1 MMNSFTRPKIL
12 VSKCIEFDH
21 CRYDGSMIS
30 SKLVED
36 LKEYVDFIP
45 VCAEMEIGF
54 PSPRESLRLVGTE
67 EEPHLVKSNSG
78 EDFTEKMLVFA
89 KDFLEKNTKDID
101 GAILKSKSPSCG
113 IKEVKLYKSHGK
125 AMSLGKKG
133 KGIFGNAVLEYHK
146 DIPVEDEARLGDF
159 TIRENFLTK
168 IFLISDYK
176 KTIENK
182 KIKDLIDFHSRSKY
196 LLMMYNQAQL
206 KVLGSILGNHDK
218 KNIDE
223 TINLYTDN
231 FLKAL
236 KRNPSFKTRINMLL
250 HIFGYFSDQLSNE
263 EKAFFLDNLENYRN
277 SKVPFSVPLSVLYSW
292 TLRFNQEYLKNQRI
306 FKSFPKELITV
317 TDSGKGRER

>member
-1 MMNSFTRPKIL
+1 MNTFSRPKIL

-67 EEPHLVKSNSG
+67 EDPHLVKSNSG
-78 EDFTEKMLVFA
+78 EDYTDKMVSFA
-89 KDFLEKNTKDID
+89 KDFLEKNTNDID

-113 IKEVKLYKSHGK
+113 IKEVKVYKSHGK

-133 KGIFGNAVLEYHK
+133 KGIFGNVVLEYHSE
-146 DIPVEDEARLGDF
+146 IPIEDEARLSDF
-159 TIRENFLTK
+159 AIRENFLTK
-168 IFLISDYK
+168 IFLIADYK
-176 KTIENK
+176 ETIKSK
-182 KIKDLIDFHSRSKY
+182 KMKDLIDFHSRNKY
-196 LLMMYNQAQL
+196 LLMMYNQSQL
-206 KVLGSILGNHDK
+206 KILGSILGNHDK
-218 KNIDE
+218 KNHE
-223 TINLYTDN
+223 EVFSLYTDN
-231 FLKAL
+231 LLKAI
-236 KRNPSFKTRINMLL
+236 KRNPSYKTKINMLL
-250 HIFGYFSDQLSNE
+250 HIFGYFSDELNSE

-277 SKVPFSVPLSVLYSW
+277 SKVPFSLPLSVLYSW
-292 TLRFNQEYLKNQRI
+292 AIRFNQEYLKRQRI
-306 FKSFPKELITV
+306 FKSFPSALINV